1 MKSQVAPYETAVLCL
16 RIVCTNGTTIR
27 VTRYP
32 RDLTMSNGQV
42 YQSGS
47 GFDFSGYE
55 STSGFSPSAIDLEG
69 ILGFAGVSREAVATG
84 VFDNAR
90 AYLFACNFLAPVED
104 YEPIVASFLGKA
116 ALTDNGYRIEE
127 MGLVDALNQSV
138 GHTVSPMCD
147 KPFGGQEFAGCKVAL
162 GPLTVT
168 GTLTVVASDQQ
179 FTDASRA
186 EAADY
191 FAYGTIRFTSG
202 ANAGL
207 KPLEIRQHLAGGVI
221 QTFEPFYYVPAVGDA
236 YEMIPGCRKRFS
248 DCKDKWNNAINFGG
262 FPYAPVSSVY
272 GEIGTR

>member
-32 RDLTMSNGQV
+32 LDLVMSNGQV

-47 GFDFSGYE
+47 GFDFTGYE
-55 STSGFSPSAIDLEG
+55 SAAGFSPSAIDLEG
-69 ILGFAGVSREAVATG
+69 ILGFAGVTREAVATG

-90 AYLFACNFLAPVED
+90 AYLFATSFLAPVED
-104 YEPIVASFLGKA
+104 YEPITASLLGKA
-116 ALTDNGYRIEE
+116 ALTDDGYRIEE
-127 MGLVDALNQSV
+127 MGLADALNQSV
-138 GHTVSPMCD
+138 GRTYSAACD
-147 KPFGGQEFAGCKVAL
+147 KTFGGQEFAGCKVAL
-162 GPLTVT
+162 GPITVT
-168 GTLTVVASDQQ
+168 GTLTAVASDQQ

-207 KPLEIRQHLAGGVI
+207 KPLEIRQHMAGGVI
-221 QTFEPFYYVPAVGDA
+221 QTFEPFYYVPVVGDA
-236 YEMIPGCRKRFS
+236 YEMIPGCRKRLS
-248 DCKDKWNNAINFGG
+248 DCKDKWNNVVNFGG
-262 FPYAPVSSVY
+262 FPYAPVGSSY
-272 GEIGTR
+272 AEIGTK

>member
-1 MKSQVAPYETAVLCL
+1 MKPQVAPYETSALCL

-32 RDLTMSNGQV
+32 RDLTMSNSQV

-55 STSGFSPSAIDLEG
+55 SMSGFSPSAIDLEG
-69 ILGFAGVSREAVATG
+69 ILGFAGVTREAVATG

-116 ALTDNGYRIEE
+116 SLTDNGYRIEE
-127 MGLVDALNQSV
+127 MSLVDALNQSV
-138 GHTVSPMCD
+138 GHTVSPTCD

-168 GTLTVVASDQQ
+168 GTLTSVTSDQQ

-202 ANAGL
+202 ANTGL

-248 DCKDKWNNAINFGG
+248 DCKNKWNNAINFGG

-272 GEIGTR
+272 GEISTR

>member
-1 MKSQVAPYETAVLCL
+1 MKPQVAPYETSALCL

-69 ILGFAGVSREAVATG
+69 ILGFAGVTREAVATG

-90 AYLFACNFLAPVED
+90 AYLFATSFLAPVED
-104 YEPIVASFLGKA
+104 YEPITASFLGKA
-116 ALTDNGYRIEE
+116 SLTDNGYRIEE

-168 GTLTVVASDQQ
+168 GTLTAVASDQQ
-179 FTDASRA
+179 FTDSTRA

-248 DCKDKWNNAINFGG
+248 DCKTKWNNAINFGG
-262 FPYAPVSSVY
+262 FPHAPVSSVY

>member
-32 RDLTMSNGQV
+32 LDLVMSNGQV

-47 GFDFSGYE
+47 GFDFTGYE
-55 STSGFSPSAIDLEG
+55 SAAGFSPSAIDLEG
-69 ILGFAGVSREAVATG
+69 IIGFAGVTREAVATG

-90 AYLFACNFLAPVED
+90 AYLFATSFLAPVED
-104 YEPIVASFLGKA
+104 YEPITASLLGKA
-116 ALTDNGYRIEE
+116 ALTDDGYRIEE
-127 MGLVDALNQSV
+127 MGLADALNQSV
-138 GHTVSPMCD
+138 GRTYSAACD
-147 KPFGGQEFAGCKVAL
+147 KTFGGQEFAGCKVAL
-162 GPLTVT
+162 GPITVT
-168 GTLTVVASDQQ
+168 GTLTAVASDQQ

-207 KPLEIRQHLAGGVI
+207 KPLEIRQHMAGGVI
-221 QTFEPFYYVPAVGDA
+221 QTFEPFYYVPVVGDA
-236 YEMIPGCRKRFS
+236 YEMIPGCRKRLS
-248 DCKDKWNNAINFGG
+248 DCKDKWNNVVNFGG
-262 FPYAPVSSVY
+262 FPYAPVGSSY
-272 GEIGTR
+272 AEIGTK